1 MFPYLKFLSKYWQK
15 EKGKIALIFVFVILS
30 QSLSLLEPFFFA
42 TIVSK
47 YLGQPQ
53 SFPSQAIF
61 FKSLTLIVVA
71 WVAVAFGGRTFKN
84 LQSYF
89 VGTVADRI
97 GIGVLEN
104 AYNHVLALPMSFHSQ
119 EKAGEVFRKL
129 SKARDD
135 ITALFQVLFDKIFQ
149 NAFSIVVV
157 FGIVFWKSWRMGVA
171 LFGFIPLFFLVTW
184 FFTRRIKKT
193 QIEIN
198 KINENLFGSSFEAV
212 SHIELVKAFSSEKEE
227 EGHLRHDNALQHM
240 RLKKK
245 TVAYQMLAFAQ
256 GTVVNLAR
264 VVLLWWGAV
273 LCFRGELSFANAI
286 LFNFYSFAVYQPLY
300 DLGDI
305 YTKYGEGVA
314 AVDRLQSV
322 LDEPVTIKDLPGAT
336 RVEKLR
342 GKVEFR
348 NVSFDYGLRG
358 SPPAKEE
365 YPATAG
371 GGGISKGSTTPSRQ
385 GGTPLLSQEGN
396 TAAPRSILRNISF
409 IVEPGKKLA
418 LVGQTGSG
426 KSTII
431 KLLLRFY
438 EPTSGEILLDG
449 KPIQDYNIESL
460 HKRIGLVLQDNVLFN
475 TSIAQNISYGTFDA
489 TEKMIEDAAQRAS
502 LQPFLAKLSA
512 GLMTKVGERGLMVS
526 GGEKQ
531 RVAIARSIIKRPDI
545 LVFDEATSA
554 LDSHTE
560 EEIRKSILEV
570 SKGVTTI
577 TVAHRFATVI
587 DSDEIVLLVNGEI
600 TERGTHNQL
609 LAAEGTY
616 SKIYNLQTQ
625 RQRAGQELGEE
636 V

>member
-15 EKGKIALIFVFVILS
+15 EKGKIALIFIFVILS

-47 YLGQPQ
+47 YLGAPQ
-53 SFPSQAIF
+53 SFPSQAVF
-61 FKSLTLIVVA
+61 FKSLTLIVAA

-135 ITALFQVLFDKIFQ
+135 ITALFQVMFDKIFQ

-157 FGIVFWKSWRMGVA
+157 FGIVFWKSWRMGIA
-171 LFGFIPLFFLVTW
+171 LFGFIPIFFLVTW

-212 SHIELVKAFSSEKEE
+212 SHIELVKAFSSEREE
-227 EGHLRHDNALQHM
+227 EANLRHDNALQHA

-245 TVAYQMLAFAQ
+245 TVSYQALAFAQ

-305 YTKYGEGVA
+305 YSKYGEGIA

-322 LDEPVTIKDLPGAT
+322 LDEPITIKNIDNPIKTEKLLG
-336 RVEKLR
+336 RVEFK
-342 GKVEFR
+342 
-348 NVSFDYGLRG
+348 NVSFNYGIPQRRHPLVPLGAGSEPRVHPRG
-358 SPPAKEE
+358 EGSQNKGKE
-365 YPATAG
+365 
-371 GGGISKGSTTPSRQ
+371 
-385 GGTPLLSQEGN
+385 
-396 TAAPRSILRNISF
+396 ILRSDALPQNDA
-409 IVEPGKKLA
+409 VE
-418 LVGQTGSG
+418 VC
-426 KSTII
+426 
-431 KLLLRFY
+431 
-438 EPTSGEILLDG
+438 
-449 KPIQDYNIESL
+449 
-460 HKRIGLVLQDNVLFN
+460 
-475 TSIAQNISYGTFDA
+475 
-489 TEKMIEDAAQRAS
+489 
-502 LQPFLAKLSA
+502 
-512 GLMTKVGERGLMVS
+512 
-526 GGEKQ
+526 
-531 RVAIARSIIKRPDI
+531 
-545 LVFDEATSA
+545 
-554 LDSHTE
+554 
-560 EEIRKSILEV
+560 
-570 SKGVTTI
+570 
-577 TVAHRFATVI
+577 
-587 DSDEIVLLVNGEI
+587 
-600 TERGTHNQL
+600 QL
-609 LAAEGTY
+609 
-616 SKIYNLQTQ
+616 
-625 RQRAGQELGEE
+625 
-636 V
+636 

>member
-1 MFPYLKFLSKYWQK
+1 MFPYLKFLSQYWQK
-15 EKGKIALIFVFVILS
+15 EKGKIGLIFVFVILS

-47 YLGQPQ
+47 YLGAPQ
-53 SFPSQAIF
+53 SFPSQAVF

-71 WVAVAFGGRTFKN
+71 WIAVAFGGRTFKN

-97 GIGVLEN
+97 GIGVLER

-171 LFGFIPLFFLVTW
+171 LFGFVPLFFLVTW
-184 FFTRRIKKT
+184 IFTKRIKKT

-212 SHIELVKAFSSEKEE
+212 SHIELVKAFSSEQQEE
-227 EGHLRHDNALQHM
+227 SHLRHDNAMQHI

-245 TVAYQMLAFAQ
+245 TVSYQALAFAQ

-305 YTKYGEGVA
+305 YSKYGEGIA

-322 LDEPVTIKDLPGAT
+322 LDEPVTIKNIPGAIKA
-336 RVEKLR
+336 EKLK
-342 GKVEFR
+342 GKVEFK
-348 NVSFDYGLRG
+348 NVSFDYGKRRIE
-358 SPPAKEE
+358 AHEKE
-365 YPATAG
+365 G
-371 GGGISKGSTTPSRQ
+371 D
-385 GGTPLLSQEGN
+385 QED
-396 TAAPRSILRNISF
+396 ARPILNNISF
-409 IVEPGKKLA
+409 VVEPGKKLA

-426 KSTII
+426 KSTVI
-431 KLLLRFY
+431 KL
-438 EPTSGEILLDG
+438 
-449 KPIQDYNIESL
+449 
-460 HKRIGLVLQDNVLFN
+460 
-475 TSIAQNISYGTFDA
+475 
-489 TEKMIEDAAQRAS
+489 
-502 LQPFLAKLSA
+502 
-512 GLMTKVGERGLMVS
+512 
-526 GGEKQ
+526 
-531 RVAIARSIIKRPDI
+531 
-545 LVFDEATSA
+545 
-554 LDSHTE
+554 
-560 EEIRKSILEV
+560 
-570 SKGVTTI
+570 
-577 TVAHRFATVI
+577 
-587 DSDEIVLLVNGEI
+587 
-600 TERGTHNQL
+600 
-609 LAAEGTY
+609 
-616 SKIYNLQTQ
+616 
-625 RQRAGQELGEE
+625 
-636 V
+636 

>member
-1 MFPYLKFLSKYWQK
+1 MFPYLKFLSEYWQK

-30 QSLSLLEPFFFA
+30 QSFSLAEPFFFA

-53 SFPSQAIF
+53 SFPSQPVF

-71 WVAVAFGGRTFKN
+71 WIAVAFAGRTFKN

-97 GIGVLEN
+97 GIRVLEH
-104 AYNHVLALPMSFHSQ
+104 AYSHVLALPMSFHSSQ
-119 EKAGEVFRKL
+119 KAGEVFRKL

-135 ITALFQVLFDKIFQ
+135 ITALFSVLFDKIFQ

-184 FFTRRIKKT
+184 IFTKRIKKT

-198 KINENLFGSSFEAV
+198 KINENMFGSSFEAV

-227 EGHLRHDNALQHM
+227 EGHLRHDNAMQHL

-245 TVAYQMLAFAQ
+245 TVSYQALAFAQ

-273 LCFRGELSFANAI
+273 LSFRGLLSFSNAI

-322 LDEPVTIKDLPGAT
+322 LDEPVTIKNSPNAIK
-336 RVEKLR
+336 VEKLE

-348 NVSFDYGLRG
+348 NVSFDYGVPAGRHSGPERSEGEESQKKDKEILRRSEALTAQDDAG
-358 SPPAKEE
+358 SQA
-365 YPATAG
+365 
-371 GGGISKGSTTPSRQ
+371 
-385 GGTPLLSQEGN
+385 
-396 TAAPRSILRNISF
+396 RSILKNISF
-409 IVEPGKKLA
+409 VVEPGKKLA

-426 KSTII
+426 KTTVI

-438 EPTSGEILLDG
+438 EPTAGEILLDG
-449 KPIQDYNIESL
+449 KPIQDYDTESL

-475 TSIAQNISYGTFDA
+475 TTIADNIRYGTFDA
-489 TEKMIEDAAQRAS
+489 PEESVADAAQRAS
-502 LQPFLAKLSA
+502 LQPFLAKLSQ
-512 GLMTKVGERGLMVS
+512 GLLTKVGERGLMVS

-545 LVFDEATSA
+545 LIFDEATSA

-587 DSDEIVLLVNGEI
+587 DSDEIILLVSGEI
-600 TERGTHNQL
+600 KERGTHNQL
-609 LAAEGTY
+609 LAKGGEY
-616 SKIYNLQTQ
+616 SRIYNLQTQ
-625 RQRAGQELGEE
+625 RQHAAEELGEE

>member
-1 MFPYLKFLSKYWQK
+1 MFPYIQFLSKYWQK

-47 YLGQPQ
+47 YLGAPQ

-104 AYNHVLALPMSFHSQ
+104 AYNHVLALPMAFHSQ

-135 ITALFQVLFDKIFQ
+135 ITALFQVMFDKIFQ

-171 LFGFIPLFFLVTW
+171 LFGFIPVFFLVTW
-184 FFTRRIKKT
+184 IFTKRIKKT

-212 SHIELVKAFSSEKEE
+212 SHIELVKAFSSEKQEE
-227 EGHLRHDNALQHM
+227 AHLRHDNAMQHV

-245 TVAYQMLAFAQ
+245 TVSYQMLAFAQ

-305 YTKYGEGVA
+305 YSKYGEGIA

-322 LDEPVTIKDLPGAT
+322 LDEPITIKNLPNAT

-342 GKVEFR
+342 GRVEFK
-348 NVSFDYGLRG
+348 NVSFNYGAIVGAALARP
-358 SPPAKEE
+358 SS
-365 YPATAG
+365 ATG
-371 GGGISKGSTTPSRQ
+371 GQ
-385 GGTPLLSQEGN
+385 GRPLQPTDE
-396 TAAPRSILRNISF
+396 PRPILNNISF
-409 IVEPGKKLA
+409 LVEPGKKLA

-426 KSTII
+426 KSTVI

-438 EPTSGEILLDG
+438 EPTAGEILLDG
-449 KPIQDYNIESL
+449 KPIRDYDIESL

-475 TSIAQNISYGTFDA
+475 TTIAQNISYGTFDSTDEQIA
-489 TEKMIEDAAQRAS
+489 DAAQRAS

-545 LVFDEATSA
+545 LIFDEATSA

-600 TERGTHNQL
+600 KERGTHQEL
-609 LAAEGTY
+609 LEIKGDY
-616 SKIYNLQTQ
+616 SRIYNLQTQ
-625 RQRAGQELGEE
+625 RQRAGEELGEE

>member
-15 EKGKIALIFVFVILS
+15 EKGKITLIFVFVILS

-53 SFPSQAIF
+53 SFPSQAVF

-97 GIGVLEN
+97 GIGVLEH
-104 AYNHVLALPMSFHSQ
+104 AYNHVLALPMAFHSQ

-135 ITALFQVLFDKIFQ
+135 ITALFQVIFDKIFQ

-171 LFGFIPLFFLVTW
+171 LFGFIPVFFLVTW
-184 FFTRRIKKT
+184 IFTKRIKKT
-193 QIEIN
+193 QVEIN

-227 EGHLRHDNALQHM
+227 EDHLRHDNAMQHL

-245 TVAYQMLAFAQ
+245 TVAYQGLAFVQ

-305 YTKYGEGVA
+305 YSKYGEGIA

-322 LDEPVTIKDLPGAT
+322 LDESVTIKNLPGAIK
-336 RVEKLR
+336 VEKLL
-342 GKVEFR
+342 GKVEFK
-348 NVSFDYGLRG
+348 NVSFDYGQTR
-358 SPPAKEE
+358 
-365 YPATAG
+365 
-371 GGGISKGSTTPSRQ
+371 I
-385 GGTPLLSQEGN
+385 N
-396 TAAPRSILRNISF
+396 TDTKTDKHELEQPRAILKNISF
-409 IVEPGKKLA
+409 VVEPGKKLA

-426 KSTII
+426 KSTVI

-438 EPTSGEILLDG
+438 EPTSGEILLDDR
-449 KPIQDYNIESL
+449 PIESYDIESL

-475 TSIAQNISYGTFDA
+475 TTIAKNISYGTFDA
-489 TEKMIEDAAQRAS
+489 SDKMIEDAAQRAS

-512 GLMTKVGERGLMVS
+512 GLLTKVGERGLMVS

-545 LVFDEATSA
+545 LIFDEATSA

-570 SKGVTTI
+570 SKGVTSI

-587 DSDEIVLLVNGEI
+587 DSDEIILLVNGEI

-609 LAAEGTY
+609 LEKSGTY

>member
-1 MFPYLKFLSKYWQK
+1 MFPYLQFLSKYWQK

-53 SFPSQAIF
+53 SFPSQAVF

-97 GIGVLEN
+97 GIGVLEH
-104 AYNHVLALPMSFHSQ
+104 AYNHVLALPMAFHSQ

-135 ITALFQVLFDKIFQ
+135 ITALFAVLFDKIFQ
-149 NAFSIVVV
+149 NAFSLVVV

-184 FFTRRIKKT
+184 IFTKRIKKT
-193 QIEIN
+193 QIQIN
-198 KINENLFGSSFEAV
+198 KINENMFGSSFEAV

-227 EGHLRHDNALQHM
+227 EEHLRHDNAMQHV

-245 TVAYQMLAFAQ
+245 TVSYQALAFAQ

-273 LCFRGELSFANAI
+273 LCFRGSLSFANAI

-305 YTKYGEGVA
+305 YTKYGEGIA

-322 LDEPVTIKDLPGAT
+322 LDEPVTIRNSENAIK
-336 RVEKLR
+336 VEKLQ
-342 GKVEFR
+342 GKVEFKDVSFNYGISENR
-348 NVSFDYGLRG
+348 INQKSDSSDLRPPTSEMARSILKNVSF
-358 SPPAKEE
+358 
-365 YPATAG
+365 T
-371 GGGISKGSTTPSRQ
+371 
-385 GGTPLLSQEGN
+385 
-396 TAAPRSILRNISF
+396 
-409 IVEPGKKLA
+409 VEPGKKLA

-426 KSTII
+426 KSTAI

-438 EPTSGEILLDG
+438 EPTSGEILLDD
-449 KPIQDYNIESL
+449 KPIQDYDIESL

-475 TSIAQNISYGTFDA
+475 TTIAQNIRYGTFEA
-489 TEKMIEDAAQRAS
+489 PEESVVDAAQRAS
-502 LQPFLAKLSA
+502 LQPFLAKLSQ
-512 GLMTKVGERGLMVS
+512 GLLTKVGERGLMVS

-545 LVFDEATSA
+545 LIFDEATSA

-609 LAAEGTY
+609 LQKGGEY
-616 SKIYNLQTQ
+616 SRIYNLQTQ

-636 V
+636 E

>member
-1 MFPYLKFLSKYWQK
+1 MFPYLKFLSRYWQK
-15 EKGKIALIFVFVILS
+15 ERGKIALIFVFVILS
-30 QSLSLLEPFFFA
+30 QSFSLAEPFFFA

-53 SFPSQAIF
+53 SFPSQAVF

-71 WVAVAFGGRTFKN
+71 WIGVAFAGRTFKN
-84 LQSYF
+84 LQSYL

-97 GIGVLEN
+97 GIRVLEH
-104 AYNHVLALPMSFHSQ
+104 AYHHVLELPMSFHSQ

-135 ITALFQVLFDKIFQ
+135 ITALFSVLFDKIFQ
-149 NAFSIVVV
+149 NSFSIVVV

-184 FFTRRIKKT
+184 IFTKRIKKT

-227 EGHLRHDNALQHM
+227 EEHLRHDNAMQHV

-245 TVAYQMLAFAQ
+245 TVSYQALAFAQ

-273 LCFRGELSFANAI
+273 LSFRGLLSFSNAI

-305 YTKYGEGVA
+305 YTKYGEGIA

-322 LDEPVTIKDLPGAT
+322 LDEPVTIRNLPGAIK
-336 RVEKLR
+336 VEKLK
-342 GKVEFR
+342 GLVEFR
-348 NVSFDYGLRG
+348 DVSFDYGAAV
-358 SPPAKEE
+358 SPPAKGE
-365 YPATAG
+365 YHPKG
-371 GGGISKGSTTPSRQ
+371 GEGVGDQKSTPTTPSRQ
-385 GGTPLLSQEGN
+385 TGHPSLTGGE
-396 TAAPRSILRNISF
+396 APRPILRNISF
-409 IVEPGKKLA
+409 TVEPGKKLA

-449 KPIQDYNIESL
+449 KPIRDYDIESL

-475 TSIAQNISYGTFDA
+475 TTIQENIRYGTFDA
-489 TEKMIEDAAQRAS
+489 PEESVADAAQRAS
-502 LQPFLAKLSA
+502 LQPFIAKLSA
-512 GLMTKVGERGLMVS
+512 GLLTKVGERGLMVS

-545 LVFDEATSA
+545 LIFDEATSA

-600 TERGTHNQL
+600 KERGTHSEL
-609 LAAEGTY
+609 LNIKGEY
-616 SKIYNLQTQ
+616 FRIYNLQTQ
-625 RQRAGQELGEE
+625 RQRAGVELGEE
-636 V
+636 I

>member
-15 EKGKIALIFVFVILS
+15 ERGKIALIFVFVILS
-30 QSLSLLEPFFFA
+30 QSFSLAEPFFFA

-53 SFPSQAIF
+53 SFPSQAVF

-71 WVAVAFGGRTFKN
+71 WIAVAFGGRTFKN

-97 GIGVLEN
+97 GIGVLEH
-104 AYNHVLALPMSFHSQ
+104 AYNHVLALPMAFHSQ

-135 ITALFQVLFDKIFQ
+135 ITALFAVLFDKIFQ

-157 FGIVFWKSWRMGVA
+157 FGIVFWKSWRMGIA

-193 QIEIN
+193 QIQIN
-198 KINENLFGSSFEAV
+198 KINENMFGSSFEAV

-227 EGHLRHDNALQHM
+227 EDHLRRDNAMQHV

-245 TVAYQMLAFAQ
+245 TVSYQALAFAQ

-273 LCFRGELSFANAI
+273 LCFRGSLSFANAI

-305 YTKYGEGVA
+305 YTKYGEGIA

-322 LDEPVTIKDLPGAT
+322 LDEPITIKNLPNAIK
-336 RVEKLR
+336 VEKLR
-342 GKVEFR
+342 GKVEFKD
-348 NVSFDYGLRG
+348 VSFWYDVPGIGAGLK
-358 SPPAKEE
+358 PA
-365 YPATAG
+365 PTSDMG
-371 GGGISKGSTTPSRQ
+371 HRQ
-385 GGTPLLSQEGN
+385 
-396 TAAPRSILRNISF
+396 ILKNISF

-426 KSTII
+426 KSTAI

-438 EPTSGEILLDG
+438 EPTSGEILLDD
-449 KPIQDYNIESL
+449 KPIQDYDIESL

-475 TSIAQNISYGTFDA
+475 TTIAENIRYGTFEA
-489 TEKMIEDAAQRAS
+489 PEESVVDAAQRAS
-502 LQPFLAKLSA
+502 LQPFLAKLSQ
-512 GLMTKVGERGLMVS
+512 GLLTKVGERGLMVS

-545 LVFDEATSA
+545 LIFDEATSA

-609 LAAEGTY
+609 LQKGGDY
-616 SKIYNLQTQ
+616 SRIYNLQTQ
-625 RQRAGQELGEE
+625 RQRAGRELGEE